1 MLRIL
6 CGGEQIEA
14 VCDMKKRTICD
25 AIKEVLKDEKQ
36 GLTYLEI
43 YSRIEERKL
52 YEFSAKS
59 PQAVVHSG
67 IRRHCEDLE
76 FPSASPV
83 KFFRIIR
90 TDRNTNY
97 YGLVDDMNPS
107 SIKDKDSDEP
117 RNLQYV
123 LDIEDE
129 LLPEEK
135 MVQAYH
141 GYSGNLKH
149 SLLEKVRECHP
160 SFFEKL
166 VVDLLL
172 AMGYGCD
179 DKSGQI
185 IGKSHD
191 GGIDGIISEDK
202 LGLNLIYI
210 QAKRYNGGNSVG
222 RPEIQRFIG
231 AMQKAEKGVFI
242 TTSKFTK
249 EALDF
254 ANAESRKHIRL
265 IDGDV
270 LVELMIKH
278 SVGLERIKEYIV
290 FKIDEDY
297 FADIN

>member
-1 MLRIL
+1 
-6 CGGEQIEA
+6 
-14 VCDMKKRTICD
+14 MKNRTICD
-25 AIKEVLKDEKQ
+25 AIKEVLKDEQ
-36 GLTYLEI
+36 SGLTYLDI
-43 YSRIEERKL
+43 FSRIKERKL
-52 YEFSAKS
+52 YEFGAKS
-59 PQAVVHSG
+59 PQAVVHG
-67 IRRHCEDLE
+67 EIRRHCVDIE
-76 FPSASPV
+76 FPTASPV

-90 TDRNTNY
+90 SINNTNY
-97 YGLVDDMNPS
+97 YGLAADMKS
-107 SIKDKDSDEP
+107 SVVNADYLDEQS
-117 RNLQYV
+117 NLQYV

-141 GYSGNLKH
+141 RYLGDLKH

-179 DKSGQI
+179 DKAGQV

-210 QAKRYNGGNSVG
+210 QAKRYNEGNSVG

-254 ANAESRKHIRL
+254 SNAENRKHIRL
-265 IDGDV
+265 IDGDS

-278 SVGLERIKEYIV
+278 SVGLVKIKEYIV

>member
-1 MLRIL
+1 
-6 CGGEQIEA
+6 
-14 VCDMKKRTICD
+14 MKKRTICD
-25 AIKEVLKDEKQ
+25 AIKEVLKDEKN
-36 GLTYLEI
+36 GLTYKEI
-43 YSRIEERKL
+43 FRRIEERKL
-52 YEFSAKS
+52 YEFGAKS
-59 PQAVVHSG
+59 PQGVVHLE
-67 IRRHCEDLE
+67 IRRHCTDLF
-76 FPSASPV
+76 FPNASPI
-83 KFFRIIR
+83 KCFKIARIEDK
-90 TDRNTNY
+90 TY
-97 YGLVDDMNPS
+97 YYTLADESDISESKEADESN
-107 SIKDKDSDEP
+107 SI
-117 RNLQYV
+117 QYV
-123 LDIEDE
+123 IDIEDE

-135 MVQAYH
+135 MVQAYQR
-141 GYSGNLKH
+141 YLSDLKH

-179 DKSGQI
+179 DKSGQV

-191 GGIDGIISEDK
+191 GGIDGIIREDK

-210 QAKRYNGGNSVG
+210 QAKRYNEGNSVG

-242 TTSKFTK
+242 TTSRFTK

-254 ANAESRKHIRL
+254 ANAETRKHIRL
-265 IDGDV
+265 IDGDS
-270 LVELMIKH
+270 LVELMIKN

-297 FADIN
+297 FEDTN

>member
-1 MLRIL
+1 
-6 CGGEQIEA
+6 
-14 VCDMKKRTICD
+14 MKKRTICD
-25 AIKEVLKDEKQ
+25 AIKEVLKDEKE

-43 YSRIEERKL
+43 YSRIKERRL
-52 YEFSAKS
+52 YEFGAKS
-59 PQAVVHSG
+59 PQAVVHG
-67 IRRHCEDLE
+67 EIRRHCEDLE

-83 KFFRIIR
+83 KFFKIIR
-90 TDRNTNY
+90 TNYNTNY
-97 YGLVDDMNPS
+97 YSLVDDLNPS
-107 SIKDKDSDEP
+107 PIKDSEKSG
-117 RNLQYV
+117 NQQYV
-123 LDIEDE
+123 LDSEDE

-141 GYSGNLKH
+141 RYLGDLKH

-172 AMGYGCD
+172 AMGYGCN
-179 DKSGQI
+179 DKSGQV

-210 QAKRYNGGNSVG
+210 QAKRYNERNNVG
-222 RPEIQRFIG
+222 RPEVQRFIG

-265 IDGDV
+265 IDGDS
-270 LVELMIKH
+270 LVELMIRH
-278 SVGLERIKEYIV
+278 SVGLERIKEYII